1 MHEYTPSL
9 ARLAKLARTRKE
21 FLASLLAVY
30 QEQKKLDD
38 QQLAEFLGCDVE
50 ALTHLALCRRPRL
63 VPNFRPDIERIALHV
78 QANPLRLMQLVRT
91 AESLEDMR
99 QEQNQAFLLAARDHD
114 TTTGNDGSDEEE
126 TSSSNSSRGFR
137 ADQ

>member
-1 MHEYTPSL
+1 MNEYTPSL
-9 ARLAKLARTRKE
+9 ARLAKLARTRKA

-50 ALTHLALCRRPRL
+50 ALTHLALCQRPRP
-63 VPNFRPDIERIALHV
+63 VPNFWPDIERIASHV
-78 QANPLRLMQLVRT
+78 QADPLQLMKLVRT

-99 QEQNQAFLLAARDHD
+99 QEQGQAFLLAARDHD
-114 TTTGNDGSDEEE
+114 AAIGDDGSNEEE
-126 TSSSNSSRGFR
+126 ASHE
-137 ADQ
+137 